1 MHDRRPSSRLA
12 VASSC
17 RFTYDVIEPISPTT
31 SNTTS
36 APSSTSNPAKPS
48 ITGLIKQA
56 VKAPPQD
63 ELVEPVGAEGA
74 IESVGPDG
82 GERRV

>member
-1 MHDRRPSSRLA
+1 MQDTNY
-12 VASSC
+12 VK
-17 RFTYDVIEPISPTT
+17 EPISPTT
-31 SNTTS
+31 SNTAS
-36 APSSTSNPAKPS
+36 SSTSTSDPAKPS

-63 ELVEPVGAEGA
+63 ELVEPAGAEGA

-82 GERRV
+82 GERSV